1 MTGAF
6 VCIKRDGKLENIE
19 IEYLSVQERIDLFK
33 DKDKEEIL
41 KWLDLTCSVL
51 CEIEEASEIIEAEI
65 IEVPEIIEIPEI
77 IEAIIFDS
85 EGNIL

>member
-6 VCIKRDGKLENIE
+6 VRIKRDGKLENIE

-65 IEVPEIIEIPEI
+65 IEAEIIEVPEI

>member
-6 VCIKRDGKLENIE
+6 VRIKRDGKFENIE
-19 IEYLSVQERIDLFK
+19 IEYLSVQERINLFK

-51 CEIEEASEIIEAEI
+51 CEIKEASEIIEVEIIEAEI
-65 IEVPEIIEIPEI
+65 IEAEI

>member
-6 VCIKRDGKLENIE
+6 VRIKRDGKFENIE

-65 IEVPEIIEIPEI
+65 IEAEIIEVPEI